1 MKLVSSNRIK
11 RNFIVKV
18 ILITIGYIILLTIIP
33 FKVVSV
39 ITGYVSDMC
48 VHLLDRMSIYLE

>member
-39 ITGYVSDMC
+39 ITGYVADMC